1 MGNVPLNVI
10 EAPVCKYNDVVSKLN
25 CMQNFYDN
33 VECKYPYSKEI
44 KTEILKQGLSV
55 YVDIQ
60 LIIDHIRKHFKSQD
74 IGLEPDK
81 RLAPYNKL
89 YVLLVSKYN
98 KDKEN
103 DDRRYKEKK
112 ECNNKIKF

>member
-1 MGNVPLNVI
+1 MGNVPLNVE
-10 EAPVCKYNDVVSKLN
+10 EAPVCINNDVVSKLN

-44 KTEILKQGLSV
+44 KTEILNQGLSV

-60 LIIDHIRKHFKSQD
+60 LLIDHIRKHFKSQD

-81 RLAPYNKL
+81 RLAPYKRL
-89 YVLLVSKYN
+89 YDLLLIKYN
-98 KDKEN
+98 TDKMN
-103 DDRRYKEKK
+103 DDRRYNEKK
-112 ECNNKIKF
+112 ECNKIKF